1 MRVKITDTWGVVPF
15 FEGGSV
21 FDSSV
26 PDFSRKLRWGAG
38 IGVRYYTGFGP
49 IRLDVAAPINKQPGD
64 AKFQIYVSIGQA
76 F

>member
-1 MRVKITDTWGVVPF
+1 MRIKVTDTWGVVPF

-21 FDSSV
+21 FDSAL
-26 PDFSRKLRWGAG
+26 PDFSKKLRWGAG

-49 IRLDVAAPINKQPGD
+49 VRLDVAFPINGTPED
-64 AKFQIYVSIGQA
+64 DDFQIYVSIGQA